1 MLKVGKDG
9 RRTTVDV
16 SQTRDIDGKP
26 LEGKAAQTTEEVVV
40 QGAANAASLDD
51 KVKELDAKPKPTV
64 VVDPKDADSVANSMM
79 EVLNFQKAHLVEG
92 KDALQDAFNL
102 FAAESG
108 EIDAT
113 SQQSKALKAID
124 DAIDSIERSKRWVIR
139 WRKRQKGI
147 S

>member
-40 QGAANAASLDD
+40 QGAASAASLDD
-51 KVKELDAKPKPTV
+51 KVKELDAKPKPMV

-92 KDALQDAFNL
+92 KDTLQDAFNL